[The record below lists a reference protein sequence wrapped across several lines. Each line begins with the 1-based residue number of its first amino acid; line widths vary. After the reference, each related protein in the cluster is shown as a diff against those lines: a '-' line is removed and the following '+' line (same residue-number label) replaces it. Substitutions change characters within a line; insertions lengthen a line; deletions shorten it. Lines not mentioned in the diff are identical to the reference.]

1 MPNCQCRLIA
11 AFLRLSLP
19 SPLLSSPSGNR
30 GRPHARA
37 WAWACMPCPHAST
50 HPPTAGARRSPLSAP
65 AKSGYR
71 PVRERQEAEE
81 EEVVPVV
88 VLLLLLV
95 VVAVQVRRSSIDRCG
110 SSAAVSRCRWTS
122 VPRRMT
128 PRLSA
133 TSAAT
138 VRLHHARDFD

>member
-1 MPNCQCRLIA
+1 
-11 AFLRLSLP
+11 
-19 SPLLSSPSGNR
+19 
-30 GRPHARA
+30 
-37 WAWACMPCPHAST
+37 
-50 HPPTAGARRSPLSAP
+50 
-65 AKSGYR
+65 
-71 PVRERQEAEE
+71 VRERQEAEE